1 MVNLIER
8 NTTSVK
14 CILHRIKYMYIDFL
28 LNFVKK
34 NCKLKQESS
43 FNTLHSLRLLF
54 KSCTSYPSSS
64 ISLFYKTL
72 SVRTPIEKLPVCNCT
87 LIFYKFINTHDK
99 PLLFFKFKIELNEA
113 TELKDMDA
121 LKSALQ
127 LTKTKNVENRLTEE
141 VVRAKAMLDRLRN
154 IAKLMH
160 AVLGL
165 DQKTIAEIR
174 GIKHTIY
181 YIVIFEAQSAAEC
194 S

>member
-1 MVNLIER
+1 
-8 NTTSVK
+8 
-14 CILHRIKYMYIDFL
+14 
-28 LNFVKK
+28 
-34 NCKLKQESS
+34 
-43 FNTLHSLRLLF
+43 
-54 KSCTSYPSSS
+54 
-64 ISLFYKTL
+64 
-72 SVRTPIEKLPVCNCT
+72 
-87 LIFYKFINTHDK
+87 
-99 PLLFFKFKIELNEA
+99 
-113 TELKDMDA
+113 MDA

-174 GIKHTIY
+174 GMKHTIY
-181 YIVIFEAQSAAEC
+181 YIRSVIFEAGDKNPRVQLSASEC

>member
-1 MVNLIER
+1 M
-8 NTTSVK
+8 
-14 CILHRIKYMYIDFL
+14 
-28 LNFVKK
+28 
-34 NCKLKQESS
+34 KQESTCS
-43 FNTLHSLRLLF
+43 FNTLHSLHLLF

-64 ISLFYKTL
+64 IVFPFFFKTL

>member
-1 MVNLIER
+1 M
-8 NTTSVK
+8 
-14 CILHRIKYMYIDFL
+14 
-28 LNFVKK
+28 
-34 NCKLKQESS
+34 
-43 FNTLHSLRLLF
+43 
-54 KSCTSYPSSS
+54 
-64 ISLFYKTL
+64 
-72 SVRTPIEKLPVCNCT
+72 
-87 LIFYKFINTHDK
+87 IFYKFINTHDK
-99 PLLFFKFKIELNEA
+99 PLLFFFNFNIELNEA

>member
-1 MVNLIER
+1 MLIVNR
-8 NTTSVK
+8 N
-14 CILHRIKYMYIDFL
+14 
-28 LNFVKK
+28 K
-34 NCKLKQESS
+34 NVV
-43 FNTLHSLRLLF
+43 FNTLHSLCLLF
-54 KSCTSYPSSS
+54 KSCTSYPSSY
-64 ISLFYKTL
+64 ISLFFKTL
-72 SVRTPIEKLPVCNCT
+72 SARIAIEKLPVCNCT

-174 GIKHTIY
+174 GMKHTIY
-181 YIVIFEAQSAAEC
+181 YIRIIFETQSATEC

>member
-1 MVNLIER
+1 M
-8 NTTSVK
+8 
-14 CILHRIKYMYIDFL
+14 
-28 LNFVKK
+28 
-34 NCKLKQESS
+34 
-43 FNTLHSLRLLF
+43 
-54 KSCTSYPSSS
+54 
-64 ISLFYKTL
+64 
-72 SVRTPIEKLPVCNCT
+72 
-87 LIFYKFINTHDK
+87 IFYTFINTHDK

-174 GIKHTIY
+174 GIL
-181 YIVIFEAQSAAEC
+181 YIMSLYSKLVIKTQSATEC
-194 S
+194 IRVQLD

>member
-1 MVNLIER
+1 
-8 NTTSVK
+8 
-14 CILHRIKYMYIDFL
+14 
-28 LNFVKK
+28 
-34 NCKLKQESS
+34 
-43 FNTLHSLRLLF
+43 
-54 KSCTSYPSSS
+54 
-64 ISLFYKTL
+64 
-72 SVRTPIEKLPVCNCT
+72 
-87 LIFYKFINTHDK
+87 
-99 PLLFFKFKIELNEA
+99 
-113 TELKDMDA
+113 MDA

-181 YIVIFEAQSAAEC
+181 YIVIFEARVQQSAARLSNLFHFVELT
-194 S
+194 

>member
-1 MVNLIER
+1 M
-8 NTTSVK
+8 
-14 CILHRIKYMYIDFL
+14 HYF
-28 LNFVKK
+28 
-34 NCKLKQESS
+34 
-43 FNTLHSLRLLF
+43 
-54 KSCTSYPSSS
+54 
-64 ISLFYKTL
+64 
-72 SVRTPIEKLPVCNCT
+72 
-87 LIFYKFINTHDK
+87 
-99 PLLFFKFKIELNEA
+99 FFKFNIELNEA

-174 GIKHTIY
+174 GIKHSIY
-181 YIVIFEAQSAAEC
+181 LTLYSKPRVQQSAARLSNLFYFVELT
-194 S
+194 

>member
-1 MVNLIER
+1 
-8 NTTSVK
+8 
-14 CILHRIKYMYIDFL
+14 MYIDFL

-72 SVRTPIEKLPVCNCT
+72 SVRTPIEKLPVCNWFFT
-87 LIFYKFINTHDK
+87 HSLTHTINHYFFLKFN
-99 PLLFFKFKIELNEA
+99 IELNEA

>member
-1 MVNLIER
+1 
-8 NTTSVK
+8 
-14 CILHRIKYMYIDFL
+14 MYFP
-28 LNFVKK
+28 F
-34 NCKLKQESS
+34 
-43 FNTLHSLRLLF
+43 FF
-54 KSCTSYPSSS
+54 
-64 ISLFYKTL
+64 KTL
-72 SVRTPIEKLPVCNCT
+72 SVRTPIEKLPVCNCK

-99 PLLFFKFKIELNEA
+99 PLLFLKFKIELNEA

-174 GIKHTIY
+174 GIL
-181 YIVIFEAQSAAEC
+181 YIMSLYSKLVIKTQSATEC
-194 S
+194 N

>member
-1 MVNLIER
+1 MLIVNR
-8 NTTSVK
+8 N
-14 CILHRIKYMYIDFL
+14 
-28 LNFVKK
+28 K
-34 NCKLKQESS
+34 NVV
-43 FNTLHSLRLLF
+43 FNTLHSLCLLF
-54 KSCTSYPSSS
+54 KSCTSYPSSY
-64 ISLFYKTL
+64 ISLFFKTL
-72 SVRTPIEKLPVCNCT
+72 SARIAIEKLPICNCT
-87 LIFYKFINTHDK
+87 LIFNKLINTHDK
-99 PLLFFKFKIELNEA
+99 PLLFFLNFNIELNEA

-174 GIKHTIY
+174 GIL
-181 YIVIFEAQSAAEC
+181 YIMSLYSKLVIKTQSATEC
-194 S
+194 IRVQLD